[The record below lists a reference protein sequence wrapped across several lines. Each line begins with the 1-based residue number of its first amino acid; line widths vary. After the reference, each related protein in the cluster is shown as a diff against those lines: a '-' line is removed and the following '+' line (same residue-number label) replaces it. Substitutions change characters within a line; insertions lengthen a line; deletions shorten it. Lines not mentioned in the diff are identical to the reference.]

1 MQLVCNIERSC
12 SDEDLFELGRNLYNK
27 VFPDE
32 ASFDVWNYLIV
43 NSYDY
48 GDLISMIVTSSLGSN
63 STSFR
68 ILFPCDEW
76 TVFNRDCLLKGLL

>member
-1 MQLVCNIERSC
+1 MCNIERSC
-12 SDEDLFELGRNLYNK
+12 SDEDLCELVRILYNRK
-27 VFPDE
+27 FPSE

-43 NSYDY
+43 SKYDY
-48 GDLISMIVTSSLGSN
+48 ADFISMIVSSSLGSN